1 MARKTSTDYM
11 REMRARLTAAGLV
24 KRELY
29 VLPENAD
36 VLRTIEK
43 ALRQPYRG
51 NRVKLEQFMTENT
64 NWTIDTLY
72 SALVEQEAV
81 KNDEMELTLLQGSEP
96 SLKVTMNHFG
106 GLPIIIAIA
115 GNQILVDAVL
125 VYASQV
131 KDAAEF
137 NEAVLR
143 SRDIF
148 PLSSIGI
155 ETMPNGE
162 AVYNMF
168 GALSAASSLSVIVH
182 EVLTLADNVIRAA
195 EAYEH
200 FLTADSQ

>member
-64 NWTIDTLY
+64 NWTIDTLHA
-72 SALVEQEAV
+72 ALVEQDAV
-81 KNDEMELTLLQGSEP
+81 RNNEIELTLLQGAEP
-96 SLKVTMNHFG
+96 SLQVTMHQFG
-106 GLPIIIAIA
+106 GLPIIIALA
-115 GNQILVDAVL
+115 GNQILVDSVL
-125 VYASQV
+125 VYTSQV
-131 KDAAEF
+131 KDVAEF
-137 NEAVLR
+137 NDAVLR

-200 FLTADSQ
+200 FLTADSK